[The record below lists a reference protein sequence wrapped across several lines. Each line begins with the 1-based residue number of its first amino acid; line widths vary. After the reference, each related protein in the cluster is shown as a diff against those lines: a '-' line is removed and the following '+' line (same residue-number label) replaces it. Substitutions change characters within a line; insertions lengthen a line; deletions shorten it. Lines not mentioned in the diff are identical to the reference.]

1 MYKGYYI
8 RDTDLNAIRP
18 MNAPSIFK
26 QASICEEITPS
37 EDYAKKIIS
46 FLNDNRR
53 LLRECS
59 NSFSKSASDS
69 ARKTLLDNFPLLKL
83 QVFLS
88 HSHGDEG
95 LAKRYAGWLKSN
107 FDISCFIDSQ
117 FWSHI
122 NKLTLSGF
130 DQKELE
136 RTLKESLHRM
146 IDKTECFMFINTEN
160 SLSKYNGAT
169 FTLSKW
175 ILEELEIS
183 RKIIKKTPEHVRQ
196 NPPLRKTAL
205 LTKIAALL
213 LEDKYPIDIEH
224 LKQLSENDLRA
235 WKNNFSSTV
244 DSEYALRYLYDN
256 LPMQ

>member
-8 RDTDLNAIRP
+8 KDTDLQAI
-18 MNAPSIFK
+18 NAPSIFK
-26 QASICEEITPS
+26 QASICERITPS
-37 EDYAKKIIS
+37 EDYAEKIIS
-46 FLNDNRR
+46 FLNDNRS

-69 ARKTLLDNFPLLKL
+69 ARKDLLDNFPLLKF

-88 HSHGDEG
+88 HSHSDEG

-117 FWSHI
+117 FWRHI

-130 DQKELE
+130 YQTELE
-136 RTLKESLHRM
+136 WALKESLRRM
-146 IDKTECFMFINTEN
+146 IDKTECFMFIDTKN
-160 SLSKYNGAT
+160 SLSEYNGAT

-183 RKIIKKTPEHVRQ
+183 RKIIKKTPEHVLQ
-196 NPPLRKTAL
+196 NAP
-205 LTKIAALL
+205 LTKKAESL
-213 LEDKYPIDIEH
+213 LEDTYSIDIKH
-224 LKQLSENDLRA
+224 LKQLSENDLLA
-235 WKNNFSSTV
+235 WKGNLFYSV